1 MRLTRLVPASF
12 GSMAKSYEVLHDT
25 WLRGRRYA
33 SGSQAVLGDED
44 AAGYARAGLIKGDVP
59 VAKPE
64 PQPEPEVEVELEP
77 LPDLA
82 PEPTH
87 EKSPKKKKHSRD

>member
-1 MRLTRLVPASF
+1 MQPIRLEPVSF

-33 SGSQAVLGDED
+33 SGSQAILGDED

-59 VAKPE
+59 AVVQEEPKPE
-64 PQPEPEVEVELEP
+64 PQDEPNP
-77 LPDLA
+77 A
-82 PEPTH
+82 PA
-87 EKSPKKKKHSRD
+87 PKKKKKD